1 MRKKMKRPERQTIN
15 LNNLIQ
21 QIQSEGI
28 QAAEKKSDE
37 IIQKTKEKASLII
50 ADAKRKAQAI
60 LQETEEEVR
69 KRERNSNKA
78 IELAARDLALNI
90 QQSLIRQF
98 ESLIKKECRQ
108 SMSGNYLKDLLAKFI
123 EAWTKNR
130 DQDLNLEIFCSE
142 GERDALFENF
152 LARFQEELQEGIELK
167 FHPDIEAGFRIGF
180 KEENLYYDFTD
191 ETIADALAEY
201 LSPKIRNLFG
211 QL

>member
-1 MRKKMKRPERQTIN
+1 MRKKMKRPETQTIN

-50 ADAKRKAQAI
+50 ADAKKKAQAI
-60 LQETEEEVR
+60 LQETEEEIR
-69 KRERNSNKA
+69 KRERISNKA

-90 QQSLIRQF
+90 HQSLIRQF

-108 SMSGNYLKDLLAKFI
+108 SMSGNHLKDLLAKFI

-152 LARFQEELQEGIELK
+152 LSRFQEELQEGIELK

-191 ETIADALAEY
+191 KTIADALAEY

>member
-1 MRKKMKRPERQTIN
+1 MKRPETQTIN

-50 ADAKRKAQAI
+50 ADAKKKAQAI
-60 LQETEEEVR
+60 LKETEEEIR

-108 SMSGNYLKDLLAKFI
+108 SMSGNYLKDLLTKFI
-123 EAWTKNR
+123 EAWTENR
-130 DQDLNLEIFCSE
+130 DHDLNLEIFCSE
-142 GERDALFENF
+142 VERDALFENF
-152 LARFQEELQEGIELK
+152 LARFQEELREGIELK
-167 FHPDIEAGFRIGF
+167 FHPDIEAGFRISF

-191 ETIADALAEY
+191 KTIADALAEY
-201 LSPKIRNLFG
+201 LSPKIRNLLG
-211 QL
+211 GR

>member
-1 MRKKMKRPERQTIN
+1 MKQPETQTIN

-21 QIQSEGI
+21 RIQSEGVD
-28 QAAEKKSDE
+28 AAEKKSDE
-37 IIQKTKEKASLII
+37 IIRKTKERASLII
-50 ADAKRKAQAI
+50 ADAKKKAQAI
-60 LQETEEEVR
+60 LQETEEEIR
-69 KRERNSNKA
+69 KRAPNSNKA

-90 QQSLIRQF
+90 HQSLIRQF

-108 SMSGNYLKDLLAKFI
+108 SMSGIHLKDLLARFI

-130 DQDLNLEIFCSE
+130 DQDLSLEIFCGE
-142 GERDALFENF
+142 GERDALFEKF
-152 LARFQEELQEGIELK
+152 LERFQKELQDGIELK